1 MGIAFTSHARDGSS
15 VFIRDRP
22 KSLKE
27 EDVSPVP
34 NRMKFKIRYFKILL
48 DRLLV

>member
-1 MGIAFTSHARDGSS
+1 MGFAFTSHARDGGS
-15 VFIRDRP
+15 VSIRDRP
-22 KSLKE
+22 KSFKE

-34 NRMKFKIRYFKILL
+34 NRVKFKIRFFKILL